1 MVRGNI
7 LSSNKSV
14 LANEGAITETGGGL
28 NYARN
33 YHETYKNMQTVT
45 DLFDNGVVEEVVLDT
60 LEWAKPLNFQES
72 YEKITPSDR
81 DQIAHIYQVE
91 LSLNLILYFQEGSIP
106 ELQILNLFY
115 QWDFKTPME
124 KNQPSWVVTSK

>member
-7 LSSNKSV
+7 LSSNKSA

-28 NYARN
+28 NYPRN
-33 YHETYKNMQTVT
+33 YYETYKNMQTVT
-45 DLFDNGVVEEVVLDT
+45 DLFDNGVVEEDVLDT
-60 LEWAKPLNFQES
+60 LEWVKPLNFQEW

-81 DQIAHIYQVE
+81 EQKAHIYQVE
-91 LSLNLILYFQEGSIP
+91 LYLNLILYFQEGSIP

-115 QWDFKTPME
+115 QWDFKAPM
-124 KNQPSWVVTSK
+124 KKK